1 MAIIDSTS
9 RSGTTLRRGQ
19 AVDQGVEDH
28 RCGED
33 DAGLEAAAGAEVA
46 VELHIQREQQD
57 ERDQQLG
64 DHAQDE
70 VVSWGPLR
78 AARSPRGSC
87 MPCGP
92 AALAC
97 DPRRRSRAMT
107 PAPAVK
113 TTVVSPSV
121 S

>member
-1 MAIIDSTS
+1 M
-9 RSGTTLRRGQ
+9 RG
-19 AVDQGVEDH
+19 GEDH
-28 RCGED
+28 
-33 DAGLEAAAGAEVA
+33 AGLEAAAGAEVA

-64 DHAQDE
+64 DDPQDQ
-70 VVSWGPLR
+70 VTSCLVLSCR
-78 AARSPRGSC
+78 AAG
-87 MPCGP
+87 
-92 AALAC
+92 AAA
-97 DPRRRSRAMT
+97 RRAMT